1 MPYCSYFF
9 CYCVCMGSGR
19 GKSRRVRFL
28 AGAIRRAR
36 GVGIPP
42 FTSEAERSHPKDGV
56 YTDKNGT
63 RTWWKSNK
71 PHRDGG
77 PAVETRDGNS
87 GLKDT
92 CTVMVALC
100 VFSLMEH
107 ESGGSMGNFI
117 VWMALLGK
125 TMVGWKS
132 GIWTIREYLE
142 KLWKGPL
149 VTLSL
154 RSAWVRLSL
163 RSEERRVG

>member
-77 PAVETRDGNS
+77 PAVETRDGYSEWREN
-87 GLKDT
+87 G
-92 CTVMVALC
+92 ALHR
-100 VFSLMEH
+100 VDGPAKEWPHGAWEWWFEGHMH
-107 ESGGSMGNFI
+107 RDGGP
-117 VWMALLGK
+117 
-125 TMVGWKS
+125 T
-132 GIWTIREYLE
+132 
-142 KLWKGPL
+142 
-149 VTLSL
+149 
-154 RSAWVRLSL
+154 
-163 RSEERRVG
+163 